1 MKKKILVIDDDP
13 GLSQLLRISLEREGF
28 QVLTAGGG
36 QEGLRMAYEHQPDLI
51 ILDIMMP
58 EMDGWATCRRLRSVS
73 DTPILILSAREDQEA
88 VVRGLSLG
96 ADDYVIKPCSFEEL
110 KARIHALLRR
120 SQRQNAKAWK
130 MVYDDGYLYIDLA
143 DGSVRKEGE
152 LISLTPT
159 ESRLLLYL
167 VGQEGRVV
175 PRRELLQQIWGPAYE
190 RAEGYLSV
198 YIRYLRRK
206 IEPDPSNPRYIRT
219 HWRRGY
225 SFEGKS
231 NVRLDR
237 SESHE

>member
-36 QEGLRMAYEHQPDLI
+36 QEGLRMAYEHQPDLV

-58 EMDGWATCRRLRSVS
+58 EMDGWATCQRLRSVS

-120 SQRQNAKAWK
+120 TQRQSTKAWK
-130 MVYDDGYLYIDLA
+130 MVYDDGYLYVDLA
-143 DGSVRKEGE
+143 DGVVRKEGE
-152 LISLTPT
+152 MISLTPT

-175 PRRELLQQIWGPAYE
+175 PRQELLQQVWGPDCD

-198 YIRYLRRK
+198 YVRYLRRK

-231 NVRLDR
+231 NIRLDR
-237 SESHE
+237 SDDNE

>member
-1 MKKKILVIDDDP
+1 MHKKILVIDDDP

-28 QVLTAGGG
+28 QVFNAGGG

-58 EMDGWATCRRLRSVS
+58 EMDGWATCQRLRSVS
-73 DTPILILSAREDQEA
+73 DTPILILSAREEQDA

-110 KARIHALLRR
+110 RARIYALLRR
-120 SQRQNAKAWK
+120 TQRHAPKAWK

-143 DGSVRKEGE
+143 NGIVKREGE
-152 LISLTPT
+152 LVSLTPT
-159 ESRLLLYL
+159 ESRLLIYL
-167 VGQEGRVV
+167 VGQMGRVV
-175 PRRELLQQIWGPAYE
+175 PREELLQQVWGPEYE
-190 RAEGYLSV
+190 RAVGYLSV

-231 NVRLDR
+231 EVRPDW
-237 SESHE
+237 SESDE